1 MTKLNLLKSCNR
13 RPALC
18 SIFLIV
24 SLLISQFSFAQKTK
38 IYTDRESDYKKGV
51 ELFEQKKFGAAGK
64 KFERIIEMYESNTD
78 HRDNTLLNALY
89 YRAVC
94 ADETSHPSAEKYFTD
109 LIDEYGENPTTR
121 LAYYHLGNIYFNNKK
136 FSQALTQYKKVDIY
150 DLNIQQTSEFKFQ
163 IGYCYFYKQKFA
175 EAKTY
180 FEAVKSIKN
189 KYYYPANYYY
199 GYLSY
204 LDKNY
209 SEALAG
215 FKLIQESQLYAPIVP
230 YYITQI
236 YFMNGQYD
244 DVLMYA
250 VPLLQRNDLKYTN
263 EMRQLIGK
271 SYFNTGDYATSL
283 PFLQEFY
290 DKSQQSSKTDIYQIA
305 FCEYKLKMYPQAIT
319 HFLQLSLLSDSVGQ
333 NVQYLLGDCYLKT
346 NDKQSA
352 RRAFQNAAK
361 YDFDMKAKESSMYN
375 YAKLS
380 YELGYQDVAIKSFN
394 DFVTAFPKSSN
405 AAEAREYLVQL
416 FLNTNNYRD
425 ALSIIK
431 TIENK
436 NPQLKE
442 AYQKVAFNRAMQVY
456 ADNDYNTAGNLMD
469 ESLHNPIDRS
479 LEADAYYWK
488 GEIAFDQKNYKNAII
503 NFIKY
508 INLSKASGASKSGA
522 SVLQANYGIGYAYL
536 KQANYTQAIAYFDNA
551 KSLLSNST
559 LSKNSVSKLGNDIFL
574 RSGDCHFILKN
585 YNGALSDYQQV
596 IANKGTGVD
605 YALFQK
611 GMILGL
617 QGKNEEKVKTL
628 QRINNEFPF
637 SIYLDD
643 ALFETGSTYLVMGEN
658 DKGMLIFNR
667 MITDFPNSNY
677 VKRAHLKLGLIYF
690 NESKYENAL
699 DEYKTVASTYPNS
712 PEAKDAV
719 NSIKQVFIT
728 KGDAKG
734 FTDFVKQ
741 IPNVSIG
748 ATAQDSLIYLA
759 AEQNFSDEN
768 FDKALDGFT
777 DYLNTFPNGA
787 FALQAHYYR
796 AECLSRNK
804 DYAHALEDYQWVAG
818 KSSSAFSEKAMLQSA
833 RINYTIIKDYPSA
846 YKYYKQLSEVTN
858 VKSNLLEAWQGTMF
872 TAYRLNKNEEVK
884 MAAEKILSSD
894 IAKNESIADAHYYL
908 AKTAMDRSDFA
919 TAATEFKKVS
929 QLLQSEKSAEALYFI
944 AFISFKQ
951 NDLKLAEEQA
961 FKVINQ
967 KPQYN
972 YWIGKSYILL
982 SDIYAAEDDWF
993 NAKAALQGII
1003 DNYKGNDDIVPTA
1016 QEKMKVLTEK
1026 ENAGSKLMQDSI
1038 QHQFQMDTLEEF
1050 FTPVDTLKK
1059 K

>member
-1 MTKLNLLKSCNR
+1 MTKQNLPFKTCRLQF
-13 RPALC
+13 ALC
-18 SIFLIV
+18 GIFLFF
-24 SLLISQFSFAQKTK
+24 SLFLSQFSFAQKTQ
-38 IYTDRESDYKKGV
+38 IYTDIESDYKKGV
-51 ELFEQKKFGAAGK
+51 ELFEQKKFGAAEK
-64 KFERIIEMYESNTD
+64 KFQRIIEMYEGKVD
-78 HRDNTLLNALY
+78 HRDNTLLNSLY

-94 ADETSHPSAEKYFTD
+94 ADETSNPSAEKYFTD
-109 LIDEYGENPTTR
+109 LLDEYGENPTTR
-121 LAYYHLGNIYFNNKK
+121 LAYFHLGNIYFNNKK
-136 FSQALTQYKKVDIY
+136 FSQALEQYKKVDIY
-150 DLNIQQTSEFKFQ
+150 DLSIQETSEFKFR
-163 IGYCYFYKQKFA
+163 IGYCYFYKQKFT

-180 FEAVKSIKN
+180 FEAIKNIKN

-209 SEALAG
+209 GEALSG

-236 YFMNGQYD
+236 YFMSGQYD

-250 VPLLQRNDLKYTN
+250 VPLLQRSDLKYTN

-290 DKSQQSSKTDIYQIA
+290 DKTQQSTKTDIYQIA
-305 FCEYKLKMYPQAIT
+305 YCEYKLKKYSQAIT

-361 YDFDMKAKESSMYN
+361 YDFDMKAKEVSMYN

-380 YELGYQDVAIKSFN
+380 YELGYQDVAIKAFN
-394 DFVTAFPKSSN
+394 DFVTEFPKSSN
-405 AAEAREYLVQL
+405 AAEAREYLVHL

-431 TIENK
+431 IVENK
-436 NPQLKE
+436 NPQLKA

-456 ADNDYNTAGNLMD
+456 ADNDYSTADKLMD
-469 ESLHNPIDRS
+469 ESLQNPIDRS

-488 GEIAFDQKNYKNAII
+488 GEIAFDRKEYKTAIV
-503 NFIKY
+503 NFVKY
-508 INLSKASGASKSGA
+508 TNLSKVSDDSKSGA
-522 SVLQANYGIGYAYL
+522 SVLQANYGIGYSYL
-536 KQANYTQAIAYFDNA
+536 KQANYAQAIAYFDNA
-551 KSLLSNST
+551 KSQLKNST
-559 LSKNSVSKLGNDIFL
+559 LNKNLALKISNDIYL

-585 YNGALSDYQQV
+585 YSGALTDYQQV
-596 IANKGTGVD
+596 ISTKGSGVD

-617 QGKNEEKVKTL
+617 QGKNDEKVKTL
-628 QRINNEFPF
+628 QRINSEFPF

-658 DKGMLIFNR
+658 NKGMLIFNR

-690 NESKYENAL
+690 NDSKYENAL
-699 DEYKTVASTYPNS
+699 DEYKVVASKYPNS
-712 PEAKDAV
+712 PEAKEAV
-719 NSIKQVFIT
+719 NSIKQVFIA

-734 FTDFVKQ
+734 FNDFVKQ
-741 IPNVSIG
+741 IPNVNIG
-748 ATAQDSLIYLA
+748 ATTQDSLVYLA
-759 AEQNFSDEN
+759 AEQNFSDES

-796 AECLSRNK
+796 AECLFRNK
-804 DYAHALEDYQWVAG
+804 DYDHALEDYQWVAG
-818 KSSSAFSEKAMLQSA
+818 KSSSSFTEKAVLQAA
-833 RINYTIIKDYPSA
+833 RINYTTKKDYSSA
-846 YKYYKQLSEVTN
+846 YKYYKQLSEITN
-858 VKSNLLEAWQGTMF
+858 IKSNMIEAWQGIMF
-872 TAYRLNKNEEVK
+872 TAYKLNKNEDVK
-884 MAAEKILSSD
+884 MAADKILSSD
-894 IAKNESIADAHYYL
+894 ISKTESIADAHYYL
-908 AKTAMDRSDFA
+908 AKVAMNTSDYA
-919 TAATEFKKVS
+919 TAASEFKKVN
-929 QLLQSEKSAEALYFI
+929 QLLQSEKSAEALYSI
-944 AFISFKQ
+944 ALISFKQ
-951 NDLKLAEEQA
+951 NDLKSAEEQS

-972 YWIGKSYILL
+972 YWIGKSYLLL
-982 SDIYAAEDDWF
+982 SDIYSAEDDLF

-1003 DNYKGNDDIVPTA
+1003 DNYKSNDDIVPTA

-1026 ENAGSKLMQDSI
+1026 ENSTSKLMQDSI
-1038 QHQFQMDTLEEF
+1038 QHNFQMDTLEIL
-1050 FTPVDTLKK
+1050 TPVDTLIKK
-1059 K
+1059 